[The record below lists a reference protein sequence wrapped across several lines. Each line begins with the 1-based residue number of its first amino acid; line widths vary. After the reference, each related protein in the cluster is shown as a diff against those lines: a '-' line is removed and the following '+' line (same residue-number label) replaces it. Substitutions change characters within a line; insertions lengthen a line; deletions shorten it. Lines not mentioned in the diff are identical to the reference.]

1 MILDGKELSKK
12 RKEII
17 EEQVIELKEKYHI
30 TPKIAV
36 VLVGDNPASQIYVRN
51 KLKAAEYCQ
60 IDTLVIRLNENIS
73 MEELL
78 KNIDILNNDDSV
90 HGIIVQL
97 PLPKH
102 IDEQVVIDSIN
113 ENKDVDGFGV
123 NNKGRLFCGL
133 QAFAPATPS
142 GIMNFFNEYNIQID
156 GKEVVV
162 LGRSNIVGKPM
173 AMLMLNENAT
183 VTIAHSH
190 TTNLEEV
197 TKRADIL
204 IVAIRKANLVKKSM
218 VKNGAVIIDVGINRI
233 DGKIYGDVDFDD
245 VKDVVSY
252 ITPVPGGVGPMTIA
266 SLLENT
272 VKEYIYIMENKRSC

>member
-17 EEQVIELKEKYHI
+17 KEQVIELKEKYHI

-133 QAFAPATPS
+133 PAFAPATPS

-204 IVAIRKANLVKKSM
+204 IAAIGKANFVKKSM

-272 VKEYIYIMENKRSC
+272 VKAYIYIMENKRSC